1 MILAAVMPTIL
12 AASRINTMIGALA
25 IAVAFMV
32 IGLKG
37 FSEEGL
43 PVTPDRNITGTTAQ
57 VIGIGCMTFGFAI
70 GLVLIWACNA
80 AS

>member
-1 MILAAVMPTIL
+1 MLLAAAIPTVL
-12 AASRINTMIGALA
+12 AASRMNTMVAALA
-25 IAVAFMV
+25 IAVAFMA

-43 PVTPDRNITGTTAQ
+43 PVTPERNLTGTTAQ
-57 VIGIGCMTFGFAI
+57 LIGVGCMTFGFAV
-70 GLVLIWACNA
+70 GLALIWACNA